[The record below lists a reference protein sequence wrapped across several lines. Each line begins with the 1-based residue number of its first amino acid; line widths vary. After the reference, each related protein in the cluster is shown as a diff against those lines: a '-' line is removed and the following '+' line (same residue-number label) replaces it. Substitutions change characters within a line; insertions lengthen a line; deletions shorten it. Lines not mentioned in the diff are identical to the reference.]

1 MAQNATPGDGEKNGA
16 RPSPAVAAPNS
27 GELVRTEAPR
37 AYGLAGETAR
47 HLSRTDGLDP
57 ALVLKSEQVLGLHQA
72 GHLFAIDPLGRGC
85 STVAMC
91 GVVEFGSDATSAP
104 DAVFS
109 VENGLDLSGHQSVI

>member
-1 MAQNATPGDGEKNGA
+1 MVW
-16 RPSPAVAAPNS
+16 R
-27 GELVRTEAPR
+27 
-37 AYGLAGETAR
+37 GETAR

-109 VENGLDLSGHQSVI
+109 VENGLDLSGHQSVS